1 MKLNPCCK
9 LRCSESFISGEAKT
23 SSQKVGTIY
32 SERKTDLN
40 KYVNKNLVEKFSLM
54 FHLQH
59 FMVKKKHSVGYTMAT
74 VGYSVDITCWERGNL
89 GFYKE
94 PFINFNKF
102 IYF

>member
-59 FMVKKKHSVGYTMAT
+59 FMVKKKQQHSVGYTMAT
-74 VGYSVDITCWERGNL
+74 VGCSVDITCWERGNL

-94 PFINFNKF
+94 F